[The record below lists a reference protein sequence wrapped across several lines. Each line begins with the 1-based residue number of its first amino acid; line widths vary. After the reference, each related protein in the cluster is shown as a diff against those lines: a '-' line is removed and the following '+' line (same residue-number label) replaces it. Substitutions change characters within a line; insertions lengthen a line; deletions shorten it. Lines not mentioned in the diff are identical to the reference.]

1 MNTRLKDTREEKGFS
16 LQKLADLTGLSKST
30 LQRYETGTT
39 KKIPIQAVNKIQTV
53 LGISLTETRL
63 QAEDEID
70 ISNAFRRFIK
80 DLTNNE
86 ALMFDGDA
94 LDEETRQLLIESL
107 RNSIRVA
114 KVISKR
120 RNNIV

>member
-39 KKIPIQAVNKIQTV
+39 KKIPIQAANKIQTV
-53 LGISLTETRL
+53 LGITLTETRL

-70 ISNAFRRFIK
+70 ISNAFKRFISE
-80 DLTNNE
+80 LSNNE
-86 ALMFDGDA
+86 ALMFDGDF

-107 RNSIRVA
+107 INSIRVA
-114 KVISKR
+114 KVVSKR
-120 RNNIV
+120 RSNIV

>member
-80 DLTNNE
+80 DLSNNE

-94 LDEETRQLLIESL
+94 LDEETRLLLIESL